1 MRVSEQPGVLAQ
13 VKLHTVFVTYNRL
26 ELTKRAIE
34 SYLETVT
41 VPHRFLVVDNA
52 STDGTT
58 TWLQQNVRT
67 LNFKGIIAF
76 PENRYA
82 GAACNFG
89 WAMVSAWMDV
99 DFLQRADNDSE
110 FLPGWCE
117 HVEEC
122 FEGRPELGQLGLR
135 MGEEEGFN
143 KINVSGDCIIRRELW
158 DKGLRWEEKP
168 WSEYPR
174 GTAESRPFARAVEKM
189 GYKWDRVTQPC
200 IRPIAAED
208 PDDEYYIESWRSRGI
223 LEWALKR
230 HGR

>member
-1 MRVSEQPGVLAQ
+1 M
-13 VKLHTVFVTYNRL
+13 KLHTVFVTYNRL

-41 VPHRFLVVDNA
+41 LPFTLAVVDNA
-52 STDGTT
+52 SDDGTVE
-58 TWLQQNVRT
+58 WICRMMNGNVHLLT
-67 LNFKGIIAF
+67 
-76 PENRYA
+76 ENRYPGTA
-82 GAACNFG
+82 TNIG
-89 WAMVSAWMDV
+89 WADAPADA
-99 DFLQRADNDSE
+99 DFLQRADNDNA
-110 FLPGWCE
+110 FLANWCE
-117 HVEEC
+117 HVQEC

-135 MGEEEGFN
+135 TADWDSNNG
-143 KINVSGDCIIRRELW
+143 INVSGDCIIRRELW

-174 GTAESRPFARAVEKM
+174 GTAESRPFAKAVTKM
-189 GYKWDRVTQPC
+189 GYKWDRVTQEC

-208 PDDEYYIESWRSRGI
+208 PDDSYYIESWRSRGI